1 MSNKLEEVFDENDLN
16 HTQAKNLLAWMRE
29 IKAKKQET
37 QALEVFKEAC
47 LKWEQDHKKTWQ
59 AYSKCLYRDMQTL
72 TNHTIRQVYKA
83 MQRLN
88 ELGLSSPTYIDG
100 KENVYLFKDPDGSK
114 YLFNINND
122 SILSIDADEKVR
134 FQEDFI
140 QVFTNSKDLVND
152 NYVELDYSLD

>member
-1 MSNKLEEVFDENDLN
+1 
-16 HTQAKNLLAWMRE
+16 
-29 IKAKKQET
+29 
-37 QALEVFKEAC
+37 
-47 LKWEQDHKKTWQ
+47 
-59 AYSKCLYRDMQTL
+59 MQTL
-72 TNHTIRQVYKA
+72 TNHTIRQVYEA